1 MSMLK
6 WFLLLLFLLPADF
19 LAAEERVH
27 VYVHNEPS
35 YSGIRFYEMPE
46 AESKPDPCF
55 PYGCNGGITGPF
67 TNPDRKARNPENLTS
82 CSYDANGKL
91 FYHRPGKVCPPEWQD

>member
-1 MSMLK
+1 MLK
-6 WFLLLLFLLPADF
+6 FLPVILILGWANFSSAG
-19 LAAEERVH
+19 ENVH

-35 YSGIRFYEMPE
+35 YSGIRFYETPVIE
-46 AESKPDPCF
+46 EKVDPCF

-67 TNPDRKARNPENLTS
+67 TNRDPAARKPENLTA

-91 FYHRPGKVCPPEWQD
+91 FYHRPGKVCLPEWRD